1 VILLVLCTAFI
12 LLFISLNVA
21 MLFLYINQDYA

>member
-1 VILLVLCTAFI
+1 LLVLCTAFI

-21 MLFLYINQDYA
+21 MLFLYIKQDYA